1 MCKDTGEAANMIIY
15 DQTLFD
21 NKHFESRRKLILKSK
36 NFMRA
41 NNPDKKDTLLQPD
54 DAIKDSCC

>member
-15 DQTLFD
+15 VQTLFD
-21 NKHFESRRKLILKSK
+21 NKHFEFRRKLILKSK

-41 NNPDKKDTLLQPD
+41 NNPDKDTLLQPD